1 MTWTG
6 ACDPSTQ
13 DLVSKWGVISRRLL
27 SWAIDAVL
35 VAVGL
40 VALHVALLAF
50 GLLTLGLGLPLLAV
64 LPAVPFLYTLGCVA
78 GFGATPGQSLAGLCV
93 RSDITLTPP
102 GGLQALLYTAG
113 YWLTVATGGL
123 LFLVVLLTPRG
134 RALHDMLGGVVVL
147 RADALTPHRLPSA
160 RGVAA

>member
-13 DLVSKWGVISRRLL
+13 GVIPRRLL

-35 VAVGL
+35 LGVGL
-40 VALHVALLAF
+40 FALHVALLAF
-50 GLLTLGLGLPLLAV
+50 GLLTLGLGLPLLAA
-64 LPAVPFLYTLGCVA
+64 LPALPFLYTWGCVA
-78 GFGATPGQSLAGLCV
+78 GLGATPGQSLAGLCV
-93 RSDITLTPP
+93 RSEATLSPP
-102 GGLQALLYTAG
+102 DGVQALLYTVG
-113 YWLTVATGGL
+113 YWITVATGGL
-123 LFLVVLLTPRG
+123 PFLVALVTPRG

-147 RADALTPHRLPSA
+147 RADAVAPHRLPSA